1 MKSNKNMSRQESNE
15 PSILTYIDKSTN
27 DNLKKLFEKITP
39 GDEFELIFF
48 GRKGSF
54 LQQDKYIKLLQY
66 LSKFAELNNLHF
78 MEPYN
83 ILDVNYNIDRDNT
96 VRCTISEHENINRI
110 MKKLNIP
117 KNHVV
122 FKTLVEMYF
131 NSSSKPLGISFMKKE
146 KENENV
152 VDVGDFD
159 FRARLSHEVDLTK
172 SDIKHCLQIDETYM
186 NKINFRYKQRTSVFV
201 VGNPTSDEFIRI
213 DLTLTKNSDSF
224 KKINKVISNYEL
236 EIEYGTK
243 GKPKMDFLNIML
255 NESEKLLKV
264 INQINYII
272 PKSLSFQVYN
282 YYRNLLFISSDTFT
296 LDARQP
302 ITLEIQHVTEVL
314 PNRYAV
320 TDKADGDRQFL
331 IIMER
336 KAYFMSTNMD
346 IRYSGIE
353 LKNDDYNGS
362 LVDGEFIFIPKK
374 NRHIYLIFDCLF
386 YKSEDVRKSIK
397 LFDRLNFAHD
407 IVKNCFVFDK
417 QKGFVPKTFET
428 NNEKF
433 NLGKKLEFHYEEIK
447 RSINTLYYLI
457 KLFLFQNEPG

>member
-186 NKINFRYKQRTSVFV
+186 NKTSIK
-201 VGNPTSDEFIRI
+201 S
-213 DLTLTKNSDSF
+213 K
-224 KKINKVISNYEL
+224 L
-236 EIEYGTK
+236 ETAY
-243 GKPKMDFLNIML
+243 L
-255 NESEKLLKV
+255 NE
-264 INQINYII
+264 
-272 PKSLSFQVYN
+272 
-282 YYRNLLFISSDTFT
+282 
-296 LDARQP
+296 
-302 ITLEIQHVTEVL
+302 
-314 PNRYAV
+314 
-320 TDKADGDRQFL
+320 FL
-331 IIMER
+331 
-336 KAYFMSTNMD
+336 
-346 IRYSGIE
+346 
-353 LKNDDYNGS
+353 
-362 LVDGEFIFIPKK
+362 KK
-374 NRHIYLIFDCLF
+374 NVFFRERAVDSNGVVKNYKIKIINLAKF
-386 YKSEDVRKSIK
+386 YK
-397 LFDRLNFAHD
+397 LF
-407 IVKNCFVFDK
+407 
-417 QKGFVPKTFET
+417 
-428 NNEKF
+428 
-433 NLGKKLEFHYEEIK
+433 
-447 RSINTLYYLI
+447 
-457 KLFLFQNEPG
+457 